1 MEIPVL
7 NEGQLDR
14 FKLHL
19 IEEER
24 SPNTIEKYSRD
35 VRALLA
41 HFPGEVGFTKEMI
54 LDYKQCLLEKYKTT
68 SVNSMLVAIN
78 QFFRFCKREDLRVK
92 LVKVQRSTFREHRR
106 ELSLVEYKRL
116 VRAAQ
121 LKKKE
126 RLSLLVQAI
135 CSTGIRVSE
144 HRFITVESLRK
155 GVVRIVG
162 KGKERTVFLPDK
174 LRKML
179 LNYCRRKGISSG
191 PVFVTRYGNPLNR
204 CNIWAEMKAL
214 CASAGV
220 ESTKCFPH
228 NLRHLFA
235 LSYYRLEKD
244 VVRLADILGHASIE
258 TTRIYTSTTDTE
270 CRRSLERLSL
280 LA

>member
-1 MEIPVL
+1 M
-7 NEGQLDR
+7 
-14 FKLHL
+14 
-19 IEEER
+19 
-24 SPNTIEKYSRD
+24 
-35 VRALLA
+35 
-41 HFPGEVGFTKEMI
+41 
-54 LDYKQCLLEKYKTT
+54 
-68 SVNSMLVAIN
+68 
-78 QFFRFCKREDLRVK
+78 
-92 LVKVQRSTFREHRR
+92 
-106 ELSLVEYKRL
+106 
-116 VRAAQ
+116 
-121 LKKKE
+121 
-126 RLSLLVQAI
+126 
-135 CSTGIRVSE
+135 
-144 HRFITVESLRK
+144 
-155 GVVRIVG
+155 
-162 KGKERTVFLPDK
+162 FLPDK

-179 LNYCRRKGISSG
+179 LDYCRRKGISSG